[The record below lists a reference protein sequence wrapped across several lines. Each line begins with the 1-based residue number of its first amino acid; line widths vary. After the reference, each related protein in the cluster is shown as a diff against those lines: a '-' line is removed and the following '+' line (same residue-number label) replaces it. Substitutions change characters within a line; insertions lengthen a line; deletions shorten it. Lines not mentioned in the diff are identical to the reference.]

1 MNPGNNHVMWHVAST
16 NGDYDNEIVRLY
28 KNLEVV
34 GRSIWTEYLIPL
46 FRCFETHGG
55 SDVGREQRDLVSE
68 SFVASGQFVEKF
80 LIERVALGT
89 TARRHED
96 VASNELVN
104 NLAVGGDA
112 AKSDIDVAFK
122 LYGNL
127 GESKAHSVNMN
138 GEFLEVKKY
147 RVNLKLQM
155 MTKYNVD
162 VTLYEGFL

>member
-1 MNPGNNHVMWHVAST
+1 M
-16 NGDYDNEIVRLY
+16 
-28 KNLEVV
+28 
-34 GRSIWTEYLIPL
+34 
-46 FRCFETHGG
+46 
-55 SDVGREQRDLVSE
+55 
-68 SFVASGQFVEKF
+68 ASGQFVEKF

-112 AKSDIDVAFK
+112 AKGDIDVAFK

-127 GESKAHSVNMN
+127 GESKTHSINMN

-147 RVNLKLQM
+147 RANVKLQM
-155 MTKYNVD
+155 MTTYNVD
-162 VTLYEGFL
+162 VILYKGFL